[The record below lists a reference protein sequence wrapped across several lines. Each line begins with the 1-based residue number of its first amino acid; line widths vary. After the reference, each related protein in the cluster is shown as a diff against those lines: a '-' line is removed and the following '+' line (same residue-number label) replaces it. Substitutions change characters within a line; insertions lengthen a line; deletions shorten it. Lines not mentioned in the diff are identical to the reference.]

1 MEERFDKQTQERAV
15 LVGLNADC
23 FAEEDTATESTLDE
37 LEDLLETAGGFCTG
51 KVLQNRHT
59 PDSHSFIGE
68 GKAQEVRMLAEA
80 TQSTMVIFD
89 NELSPGNIRALEEII
104 GLPVLD
110 RSALILDIFAQRA
123 KTKEG
128 RLQVELA
135 QYKYLLPRLSGMGT
149 SLSRQGGGIGTRGPG
164 ETKLE
169 SDRRH
174 IRERI
179 NRLEEE
185 LEQVR
190 KVRSVQRERRM
201 KNSVPV
207 VAIVGYTNAGK
218 STLLNQLTGA
228 GIPANNR
235 LFDTLDTTSRLL
247 TVSDNLDVILSDT
260 VGFIAK
266 LPHHLVDA
274 FRATL
279 EELEFADLLLHVIDA
294 SDPHLE
300 EHIAV
305 VDRLISQ
312 LAKPETPV
320 LKCYN
325 KADLVY
331 SDDIPVGKNIVAIS
345 AKRGIN
351 MDGLLKAIES
361 ALNHA
366 RHHIVVRL
374 PYAMGG
380 MVETLH
386 DGAQV
391 KKVDYTPE
399 GIEIEAV
406 VDGILYGRLREYIIG
421 ECWGLD
427 EYLIPTQFGEA
438 EFVEKKSRFIGR
450 VWPVDTEEEA
460 LAKIQEMKKKHY
472 DATHNC
478 WAYIIRDGAVRFSDD
493 GEPGGTA
500 GMPML
505 QVLQREGLFNVV
517 CVVTRYFGGILL
529 GAGGLV
535 RAYTKGA
542 KIAVDAA
549 GKSMRRVWTAVYV
562 PCPYPFYERVKLEA
576 AAFGG
581 ILRKTDFGAEVELEL
596 LFPEGQVSA
605 FLEKLTDLSSGT
617 VEGMETGQEYR
628 AFPVETA

>member
-1 MEERFDKQTQERAV
+1 MYYTDQEAEKAI
-15 LVGLNADC
+15 LVGVALQS
-23 FAEEDTATESTLDE
+23 EGITYEQMTEYLDE
-37 LEDLLETAGGFCTG
+37 LSFLAETAGAETVKIFT
-51 KVLQNRHT
+51 QNLDKPVHAT
-59 PDSHSFIGE
+59 FIGK
-68 GKAQEVRMLAEA
+68 GKLEEIKAYTEENPVD
-80 TQSTMVIFD
+80 MVIFD
-89 NELSPGNIRALEEII
+89 DELSPTQLRNIESVFPGIK
-104 GLPVLD
+104 VLD
-110 RSALILDIFAQRA
+110 RTNLILDIFAQRA
-123 KTKEG
+123 KTAEG

-135 QYKYLLPRLSGMGT
+135 QYKYLLPRLSGMGI

-421 ECWGLD
+421 EC
-427 EYLIPTQFGEA
+427 
-438 EFVEKKSRFIGR
+438 
-450 VWPVDTEEEA
+450 
-460 LAKIQEMKKKHY
+460 
-472 DATHNC
+472 
-478 WAYIIRDGAVRFSDD
+478 
-493 GEPGGTA
+493 
-500 GMPML
+500 
-505 QVLQREGLFNVV
+505 
-517 CVVTRYFGGILL
+517 
-529 GAGGLV
+529 
-535 RAYTKGA
+535 
-542 KIAVDAA
+542 
-549 GKSMRRVWTAVYV
+549 
-562 PCPYPFYERVKLEA
+562 
-576 AAFGG
+576 
-581 ILRKTDFGAEVELEL
+581 
-596 LFPEGQVSA
+596 
-605 FLEKLTDLSSGT
+605 
-617 VEGMETGQEYR
+617 
-628 AFPVETA
+628 